1 MDRKQHRPRS
11 VDGIY
16 QPHRPVVRKAPQ
28 ANYLARPPVKSADTT
43 PPPTQPKLTLHS
55 DNPSLLNTTLVPRS
69 FQPVED
75 PRRKNGKRPKHRAG
89 WSGWS
94 RKRKIVTST
103 LALLLIGFSLGG
115 WYGARLIG
123 NLDKAFHGN
132 VFSDAQAL
140 FSQVKLNGETQGR
153 VNILIAGDSADDP
166 GHAGADLTDSIM
178 VLSIDTQN
186 HTAFMLSIPR
196 DLWVNIPGL
205 GNQKINAA
213 NDVTNFSAA
222 GYPSGGMGQLEQ
234 IVQTD
239 LGIPIDYDA
248 LVNYDAFKDAVNA
261 VGGITVDIQS
271 PDPRGLYDSNTNLNL
286 PNGEDTLNGQTA
298 LNLARA
304 RGDNDGD
311 ISYGF
316 PDTDFDR
323 TQHQRQMVVAI
334 AKKATTL
341 GVLANPLKVNQ
352 LFAAVANNVQTDLT
366 LQDALRL
373 AQIGKGI
380 NLNTIGS
387 YTYSSS
393 TTGQTSPLL
402 VGYTDPDS
410 GEDSLAPSAGVGNFG
425 QLQQYYQ
432 QLTSTN
438 PVVKEGASVVVLNGS
453 DVIGLAKQEEGV
465 LQTKG
470 VDTVTIADANN
481 EYPSTM
487 IVDNSAGKDPATK
500 QLLEQLYPGT
510 TVTTDTGSLEAGEA
524 QGYTSNF
531 VVVLGKNWDSTPNQ

>member
-153 VNILIAGDSADDP
+153 VNILI
-166 GHAGADLTDSIM
+166 
-178 VLSIDTQN
+178 
-186 HTAFMLSIPR
+186 AFMLSIPR